1 MICPCFGK
9 GKVFPDS
16 LTNLVNIQRQHEKGK
31 WIICVSEGVYTLF
44 KKMFFLFHPA
54 LLKCFTYSRVSLIVL
69 QFLSRLPRLRSRWF
83 LFIRTEKIYLLFN
96 LFTKCSQKQ
105 WTTRKIM
112 LTLTSTIAFSIE
124 NISSKVSTIN
134 NHFKNSSMNISQTK
148 STNFPKTSISIL
160 SISPSTIATL
170 SGGLHLL
177 QW

>member
-1 MICPCFGK
+1 M
-9 GKVFPDS
+9 
-16 LTNLVNIQRQHEKGK
+16 
-31 WIICVSEGVYTLF
+31 F

-54 LLKCFTYSRVSLIVL
+54 LLKCFIYSRVGLIML

-96 LFTKCSQKQ
+96 LFTNCSQKR
-105 WTTRKIM
+105 WTTSKIM
-112 LTLTSTIAFSIE
+112 LTLISTVAFSIE
-124 NISSKVSTIN
+124 NISSKVSTN
-134 NHFKNSSMNISQTK
+134 NHFKNSSIIISQKK
-148 STNFPKTSISIL
+148 STNFPKTSVSIP

>member
-1 MICPCFGK
+1 M
-9 GKVFPDS
+9 
-16 LTNLVNIQRQHEKGK
+16 
-31 WIICVSEGVYTLF
+31 F

-54 LLKCFTYSRVSLIVL
+54 LLKCFIYSRVGLIML

-96 LFTKCSQKQ
+96 LFTNCSQKR

-112 LTLTSTIAFSIE
+112 LTLISTVAFSIE
-124 NISSKVSTIN
+124 NISSKVSTN
-134 NHFKNSSMNISQTK
+134 NHFKNSSVNISQKK
-148 STNFPKTSISIL
+148 STNFPKTSISIP

-170 SGGLHLL
+170 SGGLRLL

>member
-1 MICPCFGK
+1 M
-9 GKVFPDS
+9 
-16 LTNLVNIQRQHEKGK
+16 
-31 WIICVSEGVYTLF
+31 F

-54 LLKCFTYSRVSLIVL
+54 LLKCFIYSRVGLIML

-96 LFTKCSQKQ
+96 LFTNCSQKR

-112 LTLTSTIAFSIE
+112 LTLISTVAFLIE
-124 NISSKVSTIN
+124 NISSKVSTSN
-134 NHFKNSSMNISQTK
+134 NFKNSSMNISQKK
-148 STNFPKTSISIL
+148 STNFPKTSISIP

>member
-1 MICPCFGK
+1 M
-9 GKVFPDS
+9 
-16 LTNLVNIQRQHEKGK
+16 
-31 WIICVSEGVYTLF
+31 F
-44 KKMFFLFHPA
+44 KKMFFLFHPT
-54 LLKCFTYSRVSLIVL
+54 LLKCFIYSRVGLIML

-96 LFTKCSQKQ
+96 LFTNCSQKR

-112 LTLTSTIAFSIE
+112 LTLISTVAFLIE
-124 NISSKVSTIN
+124 NISSKVSTSN
-134 NHFKNSSMNISQTK
+134 NFKNSSMNISQKK
-148 STNFPKTSISIL
+148 STNFPKTSISIP

>member
-1 MICPCFGK
+1 M
-9 GKVFPDS
+9 
-16 LTNLVNIQRQHEKGK
+16 
-31 WIICVSEGVYTLF
+31 F
-44 KKMFFLFHPA
+44 KKIFFLFHPA
-54 LLKCFTYSRVSLIVL
+54 LLKCFIYSRVGLIML

-96 LFTKCSQKQ
+96 LFTNCSQKR

-112 LTLTSTIAFSIE
+112 LTLISTVAFLIE
-124 NISSKVSTIN
+124 NISSKVSTSN
-134 NHFKNSSMNISQTK
+134 NFKNSSMNINQKK
-148 STNFPKTSISIL
+148 STNFPKTSISIP

>member
-1 MICPCFGK
+1 M
-9 GKVFPDS
+9 
-16 LTNLVNIQRQHEKGK
+16 
-31 WIICVSEGVYTLF
+31 F

-54 LLKCFTYSRVSLIVL
+54 LLKCFIYSRVGLIML

-96 LFTKCSQKQ
+96 LFTNCSQKR
-105 WTTRKIM
+105 WTTSKIM
-112 LTLTSTIAFSIE
+112 LTLISTVAFSIE
-124 NISSKVSTIN
+124 NISSKVSTN
-134 NHFKNSSMNISQTK
+134 NHFKNSSVNISQKK
-148 STNFPKTSISIL
+148 STNFPKTPISIP